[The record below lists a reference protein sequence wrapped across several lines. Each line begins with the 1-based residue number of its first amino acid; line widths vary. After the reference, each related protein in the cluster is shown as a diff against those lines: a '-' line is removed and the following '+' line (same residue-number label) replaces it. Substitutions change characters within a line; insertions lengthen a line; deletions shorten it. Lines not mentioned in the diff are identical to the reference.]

1 MAAKA
6 ISTISIAWPASGG
19 IGRPKRSFP
28 PSADELMS
36 AAELAAG
43 ASPRPASASAHVP
56 PKASAKPLA
65 GKPAKRAGA
74 AEPAPAPAPV
84 KKSSSAIDLAP
95 RASADAKP
103 RDDPVGGPPRPA
115 LEGVRKAL
123 LDPEPPPTAHR
134 PLQVPVVERGEPL
147 WCPSLPDVAAHH
159 RSARAELP
167 DEALRLDDGEPALEV
182 RYRGGAT

>member
-19 IGRPKRSFP
+19 MGRPKRSFP

-95 RASADAKP
+95 RAPADAKP

-123 LDPEPPPTAHR
+123 LDPEPPLDTE
-134 PLQVPVVERGEPL
+134 LEPGD
-147 WCPSLPDVAAHH
+147 CRAVAAPT
-159 RSARAELP
+159 SLCAPPASVVVAP
-167 DEALRLDDGEPALEV
+167 CAPLRDAS
-182 RYRGGAT
+182 